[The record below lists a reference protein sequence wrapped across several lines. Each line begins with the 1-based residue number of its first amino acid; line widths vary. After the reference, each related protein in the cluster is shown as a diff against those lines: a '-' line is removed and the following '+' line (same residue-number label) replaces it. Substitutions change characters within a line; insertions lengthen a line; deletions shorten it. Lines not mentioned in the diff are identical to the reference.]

1 MRHFS
6 FSGSIPVLLAMLLAG
21 GSADIS
27 AFAQNRAEADTAS
40 VQQANSLDTL
50 FAELKRERDEK
61 QAKRISERIWAKW
74 RDSGSA
80 TANLLMQWADKAV
93 TEKKNGLALD
103 LLDQV
108 VVLMPGYAEGWNRR
122 ATLNYAMGNHD
133 KSMADI
139 SRVLAL
145 EPRHFGAISGWRP
158 SWRLRETTNWNSR
171 PGSRCWKS
179 IRRTGRRRKGLASSP
194 TSFQA
199 AESETLSLRHP

>member
-40 VQQANSLDTL
+40 VQPANSLDTL

-108 VVLMPGYAEGWNRR
+108 VVLMPSYAEGWNRR

-145 EPRHFGAISGWRP
+145 EPRHFGAISGMAAIMAAAGNDELEFKAWEQMLEIYPANRQAQE
-158 SWRLRETTNWNSR
+158 RLGELADKLS
-171 PGSRCWKS
+171 GSR
-179 IRRTGRRRKGLASSP
+179 I
-194 TSFQA
+194 
-199 AESETLSLRHP
+199 

>member
-1 MRHFS
+1 
-6 FSGSIPVLLAMLLAG
+6 MLLAG

-40 VQQANSLDTL
+40 VQPANSLDTL

-145 EPRHFGAISGWRP
+145 EPRHFGAISGMAAIMAAAGNDELEFKAWEQMLEIYPANRQAQE
-158 SWRLRETTNWNSR
+158 RLGELADKLS
-171 PGSRCWKS
+171 GSR
-179 IRRTGRRRKGLASSP
+179 I
-194 TSFQA
+194 
-199 AESETLSLRHP
+199 

>member
-6 FSGSIPVLLAMLLAG
+6 YIK
-21 GSADIS
+21 
-27 AFAQNRAEADTAS
+27 AFAFIALALCWGSLPAVQAHAQTATTT
-40 VQQANSLDTL
+40 QASTQSGNSLDDL

-80 TANLLMQWADKAV
+80 TANLLMQWADKAIS
-93 TEKKNGLALD
+93 EKKNGLALD

-108 VVLMPGYAEGWNRR
+108 VVLMPDYAEGWNRR
-122 ATLNYAMGNHD
+122 ATLNYAMGNHG

-145 EPRHFGAISGWRP
+145 EPRHFGAIAGMAAILAASGNDELELRAWEQMLEIYP
-158 SWRLRETTNWNSR
+158 ANQQAQKRLGELAEKLA
-171 PGSRCWKS
+171 GSR
-179 IRRTGRRRKGLASSP
+179 I
-194 TSFQA
+194 
-199 AESETLSLRHP
+199 

>member
-6 FSGSIPVLLAMLLAG
+6 YSRILPVCVAALLCSNVQEM
-21 GSADIS
+21 S
-27 AFAQNRAEADTAS
+27 AFAESAPAASTTAS
-40 VQQANSLDTL
+40 VQPASTLDSL

-80 TANLLMQWADKAV
+80 TADLLMQWSDKAV
-93 TEKKNGLALD
+93 ADNKNGLALD

-108 VVLMPGYAEGWNRR
+108 VVLMPAYAEGWNRR

-133 KSMADI
+133 KSMSDI

-145 EPRHFGAISGWRP
+145 EPRHFGAIAGMAAILAASGNDELEMRAWEQMLEVYPANRQAQK
-158 SWRLRETTNWNSR
+158 RIGELADKLA
-171 PGSRCWKS
+171 GSR
-179 IRRTGRRRKGLASSP
+179 T
-194 TSFQA
+194 
-199 AESETLSLRHP
+199 

>member
-1 MRHFS
+1 LHLIFGADGLAFRHAPFFVFRIDPCS
-6 FSGSIPVLLAMLLAG
+6 PRHASGWRFRY
-21 GSADIS
+21 IS

-40 VQQANSLDTL
+40 VQPANSLDTL

-108 VVLMPGYAEGWNRR
+108 VVLMP
-122 ATLNYAMGNHD
+122 ATRKAGT
-133 KSMADI
+133 
-139 SRVLAL
+139 
-145 EPRHFGAISGWRP
+145 G
-158 SWRLRETTNWNSR
+158 
-171 PGSRCWKS
+171 
-179 IRRTGRRRKGLASSP
+179 GRR
-194 TSFQA
+194 
-199 AESETLSLRHP
+199 